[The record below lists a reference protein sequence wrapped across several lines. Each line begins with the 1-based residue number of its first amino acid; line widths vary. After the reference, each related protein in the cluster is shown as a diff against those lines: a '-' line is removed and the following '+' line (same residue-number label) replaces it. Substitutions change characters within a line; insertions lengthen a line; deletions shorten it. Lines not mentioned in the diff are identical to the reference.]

1 MADSFFNPMVAFDPS
16 SFAAM
21 KGKTARDTAQ
31 NGDSPE
37 ALRQVAKQFEA
48 LFLQMVLKSMREA
61 TPKDSLL
68 DSEETRMFQ
77 SLADEQLAM
86 HLAEKQGVGLADA
99 IVRQMSPYLKNS
111 APPKEASS
119 NSAIS
124 SLFDDPQPAGA
135 IGDKAKDSAARG
147 DFLPLT
153 TAKNAEDAP
162 GSTTTAAPVSPR
174 MRRLAPLRQTVKGLV
189 EDVAELGEAA
199 ASHVQGLAGRARNF
213 AREVWPHAKAVSART
228 GVPAAFIV
236 AHAALETGWGRAIL
250 KNANGESTRNVF
262 NIKAGRGWAGGSVS
276 LPVTEYAQGRAYM
289 EQASFRSYQSLA
301 DSFNDYAQMLTG
313 NERYAGVLGQKS
325 GSGFAR
331 ALQDAGYA
339 TDPHYARK
347 LSGLINS
354 NVLKVA
360 LSGLQ

>member
-1 MADSFFNPMVAFDPS
+1 MADGFFNPMVAFDPS

-228 GVPAAFIV
+228 GVPAAFID
-236 AHAALETGWGRAIL
+236 R
-250 KNANGESTRNVF
+250 K
-262 NIKAGRGWAGGSVS
+262 SV
-276 LPVTEYAQGRAYM
+276 V
-289 EQASFRSYQSLA
+289 
-301 DSFNDYAQMLTG
+301 
-313 NERYAGVLGQKS
+313 
-325 GSGFAR
+325 
-331 ALQDAGYA
+331 
-339 TDPHYARK
+339 
-347 LSGLINS
+347 
-354 NVLKVA
+354 
-360 LSGLQ
+360 